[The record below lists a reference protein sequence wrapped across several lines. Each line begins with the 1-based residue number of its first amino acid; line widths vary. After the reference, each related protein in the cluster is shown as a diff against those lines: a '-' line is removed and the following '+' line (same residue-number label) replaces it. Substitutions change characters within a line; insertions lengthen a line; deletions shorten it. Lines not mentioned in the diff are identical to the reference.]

1 MSINSPKPKY
11 GQNFDKENQ
20 NSTKHFQSSF
30 ISTSRDQNSIYSSSK
45 TSKKPQKISISS
57 LIKRKSELYLDAD
70 LENTFDDLLEKGYN
84 MVITRKN
91 EKEELKQT
99 NNLLQSEIETLEREI
114 LPLKNLLNTN
124 KEIQKKLRADSFNAQ
139 IEEASHLLV
148 FASFQKITKEHIDDY
163 INLIIKERGT
173 PISELEGLKTALE
186 SWHLDQS
193 AEQSSVWAAK
203 QAYIGLGTALIAAAE
218 QKVDATPMEG
228 FDPQNVDEVLKLK
241 EKGLKTAVM
250 LALGYRDAENDWN
263 TNLKKVRLPIN
274 EFAVEVK

>member
-1 MSINSPKPKY
+1 MS
-11 GQNFDKENQ
+11 
-20 NSTKHFQSSF
+20 
-30 ISTSRDQNSIYSSSK
+30 
-45 TSKKPQKISISS
+45 
-57 LIKRKSELYLDAD
+57 L
-70 LENTFDDLLEKGYN
+70 LENLKWRYTTKKFGLQEVERGKVDKIIEAVNLSASSGGLQPYRVF
-84 MVITRKN
+84 VI
-91 EKEELKQT
+91 Q
-99 NNLLQSEIETLEREI
+99 
-114 LPLKNLLNTN
+114 N